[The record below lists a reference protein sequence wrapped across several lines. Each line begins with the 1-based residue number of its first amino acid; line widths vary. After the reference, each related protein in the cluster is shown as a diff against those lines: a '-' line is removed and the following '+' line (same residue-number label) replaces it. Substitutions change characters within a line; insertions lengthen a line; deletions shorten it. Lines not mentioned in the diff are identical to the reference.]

1 LLLRRGAQ
9 TRTSVR
15 FVGGRISNNRRHG
28 DGFSVAAS
36 PPLQSRAC
44 CGRSRV
50 KNRRVCLENRSHTHL
65 KSIKKESAEEGRQLL
80 RMLKLTPLIVF
91 YGMYVSGIYKA
102 EGLLSASVAWLWVV
116 FLIVDWPKGIIKKTG
131 LALVFGVF
139 LPFVVLPYFGH

>member
-1 LLLRRGAQ
+1 
-9 TRTSVR
+9 
-15 FVGGRISNNRRHG
+15 
-28 DGFSVAAS
+28 
-36 PPLQSRAC
+36 
-44 CGRSRV
+44 
-50 KNRRVCLENRSHTHL
+50 LENRRQTHL
-65 KSIKKESAEEGRQLL
+65 ESIKKESAEEERQLL

-131 LALVFGVF
+131 LAMVFGVF